1 MDNQKILSK
10 IRSSIDLKHKNK
22 KFMPGETYIT
32 ASGQYF
38 DGDDVATLVECVL
51 GVRYLGGIVTG

>member
-51 GVRYLGGIVTG
+51 GGVS